1 MLYAVPV
8 SLLMGYL
15 MGSLN
20 PAALLDKV
28 KHANMRK
35 RGTHNLGTT
44 NTLYVL
50 GKKWAALVLIFD
62 MLKAFF
68 AVQLSWWIFPL
79 HPVAGLIS
87 GTSAV
92 LGHIYPFYMGFKG
105 GKGLAAF
112 GGLVLAVDP
121 MIFLILLGIAIVLM
135 LLLNYSVC
143 TPVSAGIL
151 FPILYGL
158 KHQDLM
164 GALVVAVAGL
174 VLVIK
179 NIAGFGRVRRGE
191 EMGFRSAILKIFS
204 GKFHAEE

>member
-35 RGTHNLGTT
+35 KGTHNLGTT

-68 AVQLSWWIFPL
+68 AVQLSWWFFPL

-112 GGLVLAVDP
+112 GGLVLAHDP
-121 MIFLILLGIAIVLM
+121 VQFLILLTVGAFFALI
-135 LLLNYSVC
+135 LNYGVYL
-143 TPVSAGIL
+143 VMSAATL
-151 FPILYGL
+151 FPILSYFRSGDPRVFLAAALAGILVIVMHWGNLRRAISGEEPVRTRSGL
-158 KHQDLM
+158 K
-164 GALVVAVAGL
+164 
-174 VLVIK
+174 
-179 NIAGFGRVRRGE
+179 
-191 EMGFRSAILKIFS
+191 KIF
-204 GKFHAEE
+204 GKSK